1 MTMLRQHPQAV
12 NAKKLISA
20 ESADIAA
27 RLADDKTRDARWFS
41 CHGLFQ
47 YSPGLRLTFLCEHPC

>member
-20 ESADIAA
+20 DIAT
-27 RLADDKTRDARWFS
+27 LADDKARDARWFS
-41 CHGLFQ
+41 CF
-47 YSPGLRLTFLCEHPC
+47 LTISILTGA